1 VVTLS
6 LCHVYVSLFSNN
18 IETLMLRDDMQ
29 THGYVSPYVVWLLNL
44 IDCGEKITD
53 FYVNWAVNFQ
63 WLVSIGYVATLKP
76 TYAHIMIFAG
86 LYWELVNFVGLLCV
100 HSSFPT
106 DNLYKPEFVAF
117 WTNQTFLEIE
127 KYVKCE
133 GCLFARDNDISK
145 GLFLTSAQAGGAPP
159 LMFDPRTLS
168 MPMFDNLD
176 YLLGSTPGRIV
187 FDAANVELKA
197 FDALVGQGYEGRETI
212 GDAIREQ
219 LQKTEFES
227 LTGVI
232 SFDETGARTAVG
244 VNQQIMNLQ
253 ENILLN
259 EDPVLCS

>member
-1 VVTLS
+1 MT
-6 LCHVYVSLFSNN
+6 
-18 IETLMLRDDMQ
+18 
-29 THGYVSPYVVWLLNL
+29 
-44 IDCGEKITD
+44 
-53 FYVNWAVNFQ
+53 
-63 WLVSIGYVATLKP
+63 
-76 TYAHIMIFAG
+76 FAG
-86 LYWELVNFVGLLCV
+86 LYWEVVVFVGLLCV
-100 HSSFPT
+100 QTSFPT

-127 KYVKCE
+127 KHVKCE
-133 GCLFARDNDISK
+133 GCLFTRNRDINR
-145 GLFLTSAQAGGAPP
+145 GGFFTSAQVVGA
-159 LMFDPRTLS
+159 LVAMYDLRKLS
-168 MPMFDNLD
+168 MPTFDNLA
-176 YLLGSTPGRIV
+176 YLLGSTLARIV